1 MTNHQTCLKKHAVK
15 LIGEV
20 FPNDPDS
27 VFWSKNG
34 EKLHPSKFG
43 EKYSEVSC
51 TDPSLTIF
59 TVNEHD
65 AGSYYLTAT
74 NAVGSTQS
82 EIIVVGKSVW
92 CFLTNSTL
100 VNKS

>member
-1 MTNHQTCLKKHAVK
+1 MTNHQTFLKKRAVK

-20 FPNDPDS
+20 FPYDPDN

-34 EKLHPSKFG
+34 EKLQTSKFG
-43 EKYSEVSC
+43 EKYSKVSR

-65 AGSYYLTAT
+65 AGSYYLTAI

-82 EIIVVGKSVW
+82 EIIVVGKSV
-92 CFLTNSTL
+92 
-100 VNKS
+100 

>member
-1 MTNHQTCLKKHAVK
+1 MTNHQTCLKKRALK

-20 FPNDPDS
+20 FPHDPEN

-34 EKLHPSKFG
+34 EKLDTYKFG
-43 EKYSEVSC
+43 EKYSEVSVK
-51 TDPSLTIF
+51 DPSLTIF

-65 AGSYYLTAT
+65 AGSYYLTAS

-92 CFLTNSTL
+92 CFFNEPYTHE
-100 VNKS
+100 